1 MAEHLWH
8 PKQKLTWRKDGA
20 MVLEFPVIDVRDII
34 PWVLSY
40 APNIQR
46 LSPKSLRDEVVRV
59 AKQMAKL
66 P

>member
-1 MAEHLWH
+1 
-8 PKQKLTWRKDGA
+8 
-20 MVLEFPVIDVRDII
+20 MVLEFTVIDVRDII